1 MSNSKGYFVELP
13 EYKIFARFYGLVEEE
28 NLPSLL
34 NSLYHQQILNWSLL
48 ANAYNALATVKTRVL
63 QCNTFSVILQWNPQR
78 LHNTQANVDPEAIR
92 TRRCFLCCQNLFSE
106 QQGIVYKDRYF
117 VLLNPAPI
125 FDRHCTVVTIEHRE
139 QVILPHFF
147 SMLELSHDLDNKY
160 TVLYNGPACGA
171 SAPDHFHFQLI
182 PWRSLPVEKD
192 VVEPKRRKVL
202 HYQSHLSLVS
212 LKQYGRAVL
221 VIESD
226 DKEILN
232 STVEHLFMQWKTFG
246 NAFPEPMVNI
256 ICSYQEGMWRA
267 ILFPRKKHRPDA
279 YYLQGEN
286 QLLISPGAI
295 DMGGVLITPRQK
307 EFETLT
313 AKSVEMIFE
322 EVSEQEEF
330 VERLV
335 AHLHQ

>member
-1 MSNSKGYFVELP
+1 MSNNKGDFVELP
-13 EYKIFARFYGLVEEE
+13 EYKIFARFNGLVEEE

-34 NSLYHQQILNWSLL
+34 NSLYSRQISNWSLL
-48 ANAYNALATVKTRVL
+48 ANAYDAFANVKTRVL
-63 QCNTFSVILQWNPQR
+63 QCDTFSVILQWNPQR
-78 LHNTQANVDPEAIR
+78 LHSTQANVDPEAVR
-92 TRRCFLCCQNLFSE
+92 TRRCFLCYQNLFPE

-117 VLLNPAPI
+117 ILLNPAPI

-139 QVILPHFF
+139 QVILPHFS
-147 SMLELSHDLDNKY
+147 SMLELSRDIDNKY

-202 HYQSHLSLVS
+202 HYQPHLSLVS

-232 STVEHLFMQWKTFG
+232 STVERLFTHWKTFTS
-246 NAFPEPMVNI
+246 ALSEPMVNI
-256 ICSYQEGMWRA
+256 VCSYQEGMWRA
-267 ILFPRKKHRPDA
+267 LFFPRKKHRPAA

-307 EFETLT
+307 EFDTLT
-313 AKSVEMIFE
+313 AESVQMIFE

-335 AHLHQ
+335 AHFHQ